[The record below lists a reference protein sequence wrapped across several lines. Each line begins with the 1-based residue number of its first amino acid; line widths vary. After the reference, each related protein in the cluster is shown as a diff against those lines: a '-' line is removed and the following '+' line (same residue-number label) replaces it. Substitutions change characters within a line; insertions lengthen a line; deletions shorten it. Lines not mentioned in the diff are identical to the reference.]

1 MQVIAVIGVGYVH
14 VIGVVPVIRPGLGPR
29 VNEADP
35 IAVVLEAGISA
46 NNKERLVID
55 SELMLWA
62 EISTVPVV
70 RNAVPVVAAA
80 LLPIAMVG
88 VPVL

>member
-1 MQVIAVIGVGYVH
+1 MQVIAVIDVDYVH

-35 IAVVLEAGISA
+35 IAVVLEARISS
-46 NNKERLVID
+46 NNKEWLVIN
-55 SELMLWA
+55 SELMLRS

-80 LLPIAMVG
+80 LMPIAMVG

>member
-1 MQVIAVIGVGYVH
+1 VKVIAVIDVGYVD

-29 VNEADP
+29 VNETDP
-35 IAVVLEAGISA
+35 IAVVLEAGISS
-46 NNKERLVID
+46 NNKEGLVID
-55 SELMLWA
+55 SELMSRS

-70 RNAVPVVAAA
+70 GDAVPVVAAA

-88 VPVL
+88 VPVM